1 MKKIVVDSVSRS
13 KYSFVKDI
21 LQAYK
26 DEYKFMAYEHKGY
39 FSNIDTMSGYYEA
52 NMELLDT
59 DKRNSLFTKAA
70 PIYTKIRDNGPVRFG
85 LESDIKNSLIADGCV
100 IEGKVENCVL
110 MQDTVVGD
118 KCSISSVITDK
129 NVEIG
134 DGKVLT
140 GSSSYPLYIGKNAK
154 I

>member
-1 MKKIVVDSVSRS
+1 MFVVSCEFLKKIVVDSVSRS

-59 DKRNSLFTKAA
+59 TRETACLL
-70 PIYTKIRDNGPVRFG
+70 RQRRFI
-85 LESDIKNSLIADGCV
+85 LKSEIMDRLD
-100 IEGKVENCVL
+100 
-110 MQDTVVGD
+110 
-118 KCSISSVITDK
+118 SVWNQI
-129 NVEIG
+129 
-134 DGKVLT
+134 
-140 GSSSYPLYIGKNAK
+140 
-154 I
+154 

>member
-1 MKKIVVDSVSRS
+1 
-13 KYSFVKDI
+13 
-21 LQAYK
+21 
-26 DEYKFMAYEHKGY
+26 
-39 FSNIDTMSGYYEA
+39 
-52 NMELLDT
+52 MELLDT

-100 IEGKVENCVL
+100 TEGKVENCVLCRGVKVGKEAVVKDCVL

>member
-85 LESDIKNSLIADGCV
+85 LESDIKKFS
-100 IEGKVENCVL
+100 NCRW
-110 MQDTVVGD
+110 MR
-118 KCSISSVITDK
+118 
-129 NVEIG
+129 
-134 DGKVLT
+134 
-140 GSSSYPLYIGKNAK
+140 Y
-154 I
+154 